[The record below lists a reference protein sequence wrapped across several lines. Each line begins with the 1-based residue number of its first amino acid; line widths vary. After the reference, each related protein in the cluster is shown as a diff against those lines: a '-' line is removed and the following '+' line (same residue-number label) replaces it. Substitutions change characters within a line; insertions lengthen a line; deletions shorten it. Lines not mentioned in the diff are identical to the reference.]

1 MGLTEIIVIA
11 VVALFM
17 GAMGALVCYANPP
30 IKYPAQEVEE
40 KK

>member
-17 GAMGALVCYANPP
+17 GGMGALVYYANSP
-30 IKYPAQEVEE
+30 V
-40 KK
+40 KKDSTREAERK